1 GSTYNLLP
9 NDISEE
15 LDAAVT
21 LELKQR
27 LLCDFMASMTD
38 GSTSRL
44 YKRLFIP
51 DFGSIGDLVS

>member
-1 GSTYNLLP
+1 LLP
-9 NDISEE
+9 DAISEE
-15 LDAAVT
+15 LDSAESQ
-21 LELKQR
+21 ELKQR